1 MLQKNMAILIIV
13 INHQQQKIK
22 STEGEQLTR
31 RKLLQNN
38 LCEVVESRSHKC
50 EEGERERERNCKLS
64 CDKLTAAAAASFAF
78 EAYVRNVM
86 LIDFR

>member
-1 MLQKNMAILIIV
+1 MAILIIV

-50 EEGERERERNCKLS
+50 EGKGERETVNCLVTNLLLLLLPHSLS
-64 CDKLTAAAAASFAF
+64 KLT
-78 EAYVRNVM
+78 
-86 LIDFR
+86 

>member
-1 MLQKNMAILIIV
+1 MAILIIV

-50 EEGERERERNCKLS
+50 EGKGEREKNCKLS
-64 CDKLTAAAAASFAF
+64 CDKLTAAAEASFAF